1 VRTLGQVLLGSA
13 SVVGFAVTIIAV
25 GLLYPNGLTAGV
37 DMVAYIRAGTAIR
50 EGGLVYTTG
59 VATTAAFLYPP
70 TWAVL
75 FAPLSLLPG
84 AVLQAAVMALDVLAL
99 RYVLG
104 SWLAVGL
111 MGLYPLTWFGLG
123 SGNVDILIAGA
134 IVAAWR
140 HSSVPLALMTFT
152 KVSPVFA
159 LDVRRIREFT
169 IACLILVAI
178 TAPWLDLWLEYARFL
193 AAQPAV
199 AGTIVPIPWFVRLP
213 FALLLL
219 LPRRPW
225 TSALAAIV
233 AIPNWYWYTSL
244 ILMAPLRLWLD
255 GRRDADTGDRS
266 GVLPRMPTPPPAS
279 SAPNTPDA
287 T

>member
-1 VRTLGQVLLGSA
+1 VSSLGRVLLGAA
-13 SVVGFAVTIIAV
+13 SVTGAGLTIIAV
-25 GLLYPNGLTAGV
+25 AQLYPSGLTAGV
-37 DMVAYIRAGTAIR
+37 DLIAYIRAGTAIR
-50 EGGLVYTTG
+50 EGGPVYTSG
-59 VATTAAFLYPP
+59 IATTAAFLYPP

-84 AVLQAAVMALDVLAL
+84 ALLQVAIMALDVLVI

-134 IVAAWR
+134 IVAAWKG
-140 HSSVPLALMTFT
+140 SSVPLAVMTFT
-152 KVSPVFA
+152 KITPAFA
-159 LDVRRIREFT
+159 LDLRRIREFA

-178 TAPWLDLWLEYARFL
+178 TIPWFGLWPEYARFL
-193 AAQPAV
+193 ASQPAV

-213 FALLLL
+213 FALVLLV
-219 LPRRPW
+219 PRRPW

-244 ILMAPLRLWLD
+244 ILIAPLRLWLD
-255 GRRDADTGDRS
+255 ERRAAG
-266 GVLPRMPTPPPAS
+266 TPAPA
-279 SAPNTPDA
+279 AHAAPDA

>member
-1 VRTLGQVLLGSA
+1 MLGQVLLGAA
-13 SVVGFAVTIIAV
+13 SLVGVGLTIIAV
-25 GLLYPNGLTAGV
+25 GQLYPNGLTAGV

-50 EGGLVYTTG
+50 EGGPVYTTG
-59 VATTAAFLYPP
+59 IATTAAFLYPP

-84 AVLQAAVMALDVLAL
+84 AALQAGIMVIDVLAL
-99 RYVLG
+99 RYVLR

-111 MGLYPLTWFGLG
+111 MGLFPLTWFGLG
-123 SGNVDILIAGA
+123 SGNVEILIAGA

-140 HSSVPLALMTFT
+140 HSSVPLAVMTFT
-152 KVSPVFA
+152 KLSPAFA
-159 LDVRRIREFT
+159 LDLRRIREF
-169 IACLILVAI
+169 IFACLVLVAI
-178 TAPWLDLWLEYARFL
+178 TAPWFDLWFEYARFL

-225 TSALAAIV
+225 TAALAAIV

-244 ILMAPLRLWLD
+244 ILIAPLRLWLD
-255 GRRDADTGDRS
+255 ERRAGEAAPGRHDA
-266 GVLPRMPTPPPAS
+266 TPGGTPAS
-279 SAPNTPDA
+279 SAASGFDA
-287 T
+287 P

>member
-1 VRTLGQVLLGSA
+1 
-13 SVVGFAVTIIAV
+13 
-25 GLLYPNGLTAGV
+25 
-37 DMVAYIRAGTAIR
+37 M
-50 EGGLVYTTG
+50 
-59 VATTAAFLYPP
+59 
-70 TWAVL
+70 AVL

-84 AVLQAAVMALDVLAL
+84 AVLQAAIMALDVLAL

-140 HSSVPLALMTFT
+140 HSSVPLAVMTFT
-152 KVSPVFA
+152 KVSPAFA
-159 LDVRRIREFT
+159 LDLRRIREFT

-178 TAPWLDLWLEYARFL
+178 TAPWFGLWLDYARFL

-219 LPRRPW
+219 VPRRPW

-244 ILMAPLRLWLD
+244 ILIAPLRLWLD
-255 GRRDADTGDRS
+255 ERRAAGAGRDRS
-266 GVLPRMPTPPPAS
+266 GLSHGMPAPPPAS
-279 SAPNTPDA
+279 TAPDA
-287 T
+287 P

>member
-1 VRTLGQVLLGSA
+1 M
-13 SVVGFAVTIIAV
+13 AVAQ
-25 GLLYPNGLTAGV
+25 LYPDGLTAGV
-37 DMVAYIRAGTAIR
+37 DLVAYIRAGTAIR

-59 VATTAAFLYPP
+59 IATTAAFLYPP
-70 TWAVL
+70 SWAIL
-75 FAPLSLLPG
+75 FAPLSLVPG
-84 AVLQAAVMALDVLAL
+84 AILQAAIMVLDVLVL

-111 MGLYPLTWFGLG
+111 MGLFPLTWFGLG

-134 IVAAWR
+134 IVAAWK
-140 HSSVPLALMTFT
+140 HSSWPLAVMTFT
-152 KVSPVFA
+152 KIAPAFA
-159 LDVRRIREFT
+159 LDARRIREFT
-169 IACLILVAI
+169 IACLVLAAI
-178 TAPWLDLWLEYARFL
+178 TIPWLYLWPEYVRFL

-219 LPRRPW
+219 VPRRPW

-244 ILMAPLRLWLD
+244 ILIAPLRLWLD
-255 GRRDADTGDRS
+255 EHRATPDEGRGDGRRVERGIEPSTPLA
-266 GVLPRMPTPPPAS
+266 MPGPGAS
-279 SAPNTPDA
+279 
-287 T
+287 